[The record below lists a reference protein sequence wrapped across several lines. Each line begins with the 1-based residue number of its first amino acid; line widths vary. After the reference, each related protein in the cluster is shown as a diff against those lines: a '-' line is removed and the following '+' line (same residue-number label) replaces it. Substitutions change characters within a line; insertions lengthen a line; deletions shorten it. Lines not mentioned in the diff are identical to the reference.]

1 MALRNILKYPDP
13 ALRKKAAQV
22 EEFGAELEE
31 LVRDMAETMYDAP
44 GAGLAATQIG
54 VHLQVV
60 VMDISPPEE
69 KELTVLVNPKIIH
82 SEGEVVEVEGCLS
95 VIEFSAKVKR
105 AQKIVIKAR
114 DIKGS
119 SLEFEAEDWFARVIQ
134 HEVDHLQ
141 GVLYID
147 RISALKR
154 SLYKKK
160 LKKILKEQEEEKVI

>member
-1 MALRNILKYPDP
+1 MAIRKILKYPDP
-13 ALRKKAAQV
+13 DLRKKAAPV
-22 EEFGAELEE
+22 EDFGEELEK
-31 LVRDMAETMYDAP
+31 LVKDMAETMYDAP

-54 VHLQVV
+54 VHQQVV
-60 VMDISPPEE
+60 VMDVGPKED
-69 KELTVLVNPKIIH
+69 KELTVLINPQILEA
-82 SEGEVVEVEGCLS
+82 EGEIVDEEGCLS

-105 AQKIVIKAR
+105 ARKIAVQAK
-114 DIKGS
+114 DMQGNP
-119 SLEFEAEDWFARVIQ
+119 LEFEAEEWFARVIQ

-160 LKKILKEQEEEKVI
+160 LKKILREQAEKE

>member
-1 MALRNILKYPDP
+1 MAIRKILKYPDP
-13 ALRKKAAQV
+13 ALRKKAAPV
-22 EEFGAELEE
+22 EDFGEELEK
-31 LVRDMAETMYDAP
+31 LVKDMAETMYDAP

-54 VHLQVV
+54 VHQQVV
-60 VMDISPPEE
+60 VMDVGPKED
-69 KELTVLVNPKIIH
+69 KELTVLINPQILEA
-82 SEGEVVEVEGCLS
+82 EGEIVDEEGCLS

-105 AQKIVIKAR
+105 ARKIAVQAK
-114 DIKGS
+114 DMQGNP
-119 SLEFEAEDWFARVIQ
+119 LEFEAEEWFARVIQ

-160 LKKILKEQEEEKVI
+160 LKKILREQAEKE

>member
-1 MALRNILKYPDP
+1 MAIRKILKYPDP
-13 ALRKKAAQV
+13 DLRKKAAPV
-22 EEFGAELEE
+22 EDFGEELEK
-31 LVRDMAETMYDAP
+31 LVKDMAETMYDAP

-54 VHLQVV
+54 VHQQVV
-60 VMDISPPEE
+60 VMDVGPKED
-69 KELTVLVNPKIIH
+69 KELTVLINPQILEA
-82 SEGEVVEVEGCLS
+82 EGEIVDEEGCLS

-105 AQKIVIKAR
+105 ARKIAVQAK
-114 DIKGS
+114 DMQGNP
-119 SLEFEAEDWFARVIQ
+119 LDFEAEEWFARVIQ

-160 LKKILKEQEEEKVI
+160 LKKILREQAEKE